1 MKLCTVLLLTG
12 AALMTSCS
20 DRLTEDQRFESL
32 ANQYI
37 NELLESDPELATS
50 LGDHR
55 FDNRLKDYSL
65 IGVQDQLRRHR
76 RYLSLLSTTSPSRL
90 NATNQI
96 DRDILISNI
105 EANIFQIEILRE
117 HAWNPLGYSIGRAI
131 YGLTAR
137 DFAPLKV
144 RMRNLIER
152 LKAIPRVIEAARRNL
167 KNCPRIHTETAILQN
182 QGTAKMVRD
191 ELNGYLEQVPELK
204 PEFRPAQVQA
214 VAALETYG
222 SWLQQVLLPNSQGD
236 FRLGIDRFRSKLKYN
251 LDSEL
256 SLEEILRR
264 AQQDLKL
271 TQNSLF
277 ETALPLYER
286 YFPEKASARSG
297 EGKKVVIR
305 AVLDKLAQEH
315 PSNKNIVELARR
327 DLDSITAFVRERQL
341 VSVPDEPI
349 RVIVMPEF
357 QRGVAVAYCDSP
369 GPLEERAETFFAIS
383 PTPADWPPERVLSFF
398 REYNNTMIQN
408 LTIHEA
414 MPGHYLQLMHSN
426 RFHARTPVRSV
437 FSSGPF
443 IEGWATYAEQLM
455 VEQGFG
461 GPEVKI
467 QQLKMRLRLI
477 INAIIDQ
484 GIHTAG
490 MTEKEAMDL
499 MMNEGFQEEGEAAGK
514 WRRACLTSTQL
525 STYYIGNIEINDI
538 RKAVAAKHGSITDLK
553 SFHDKLLS
561 FGSPPP
567 KHVKELMGL

>member
-1 MKLCTVLLLTG
+1 MKLYTVLLLTG
-12 AALMTSCS
+12 AALMTSCA

-37 NELLESDPELATS
+37 NELLVSDPELATS

-65 IGVQDQLRRHR
+65 IGVQDQLRLHR

-90 NATNQI
+90 NVTNQI
-96 DRDILISNI
+96 DRNILISNI

-117 HAWNPLGYSIGRAI
+117 HTWNPLTYNIGRAI
-131 YGLTAR
+131 YSLTAR
-137 DFAPLKV
+137 DFAPLRTRV
-144 RMRNLIER
+144 SNLIER

-182 QGTAKMVRD
+182 QGTVKMVRD
-191 ELNGYLEQVPELK
+191 ELNGYLEQLPELK

-214 VAALETYG
+214 VAALESYG

-256 SLEEILRR
+256 NLEEILQR
-264 AQQDLKL
+264 AQHDLEL

-286 YFPEKASARSG
+286 YFPGKASGRSG
-297 EGKKVVIR
+297 EDKKVVIR

-327 DLDSITAFVRERQL
+327 DLDWITAFVRDRQL

-349 RVIVMPEF
+349 KVIVMPEF

-426 RFHARTPVRSV
+426 QFHSRTPVRSV
-437 FSSGPF
+437 FGSGPF
-443 IEGWATYAEQLM
+443 VEGWATYAEQLM

-461 GPEVKI
+461 GAEVKI

-490 MTEKEAMDL
+490 MTEKEAMGL

-525 STYYIGNIEINDI
+525 STYYVGNIEVNDI
-538 RKAVAAKHGSITDLK
+538 RKAVEARHGSITDLK
-553 SFHDKLLS
+553 S
-561 FGSPPP
+561 
-567 KHVKELMGL
+567 